1 MKDEQRI
8 RVFVYGTLKPG
19 ERNFDRYCAAKVVEM
34 QEAIGFGQLYALPF
48 GYPAMT
54 KGTNCVYGYLLSFDD
69 PDVLLNLDALE
80 DYQPD
85 RPLTENEYIR
95 EKIETFSLER
105 QPLGLA
111 WVYRMTPE
119 MAKRLNGI
127 LLPNGRWT
135 GTESKKRFY

>member
-1 MKDEQRI
+1 MKDEQKF

-19 ERNFDRYCAAKVVEM
+19 ECNFDRYCAAKVVEM
-34 QEAIGFGQLYALPF
+34 QEAIGLGQLYDLPF

-54 KGTNCVYGYLLSFDD
+54 TGINDVYGYLLSFDD
-69 PDVLLNLDALE
+69 PNILLNLDVLE

-85 RPLTENEYIR
+85 RPATENEYIR
-95 EKIETFSLER
+95 TEIETFSLER

-127 LLPNGRWT
+127 LLPSGRWT
-135 GTESKKRFY
+135 GSKRK